1 MVHDINRARQMRNNN
16 YFSNK
21 IIGASIKAE
30 GMKNREMFH
39 NNLII
44 SYPILSMSINFTE
57 Y

>member
-1 MVHDINRARQMRNNN
+1 MHDINRARQMRNNN
-16 YFSNK
+16 HFSNK